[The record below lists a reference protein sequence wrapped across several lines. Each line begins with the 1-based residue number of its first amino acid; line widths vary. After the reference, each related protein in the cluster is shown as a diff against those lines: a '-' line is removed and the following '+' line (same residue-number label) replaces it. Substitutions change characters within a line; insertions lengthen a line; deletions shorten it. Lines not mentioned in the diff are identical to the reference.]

1 MPDIKGVIDSIIF
14 QNEENGYTI
23 AKMDSGSQIITLVG
37 ILPYIT
43 EGNQYRVTGEWV
55 AHPKFGEQ
63 LKVDKVEEILPTTA
77 SGIEK
82 YLASGVVAGIG
93 PVTAKKIVD
102 FFGEKS
108 LDVLDNN
115 IERLNEIK
123 GIGIKKIELITRS
136 YTSQREVR
144 NIIMFFQNFGVS
156 PNQCMKIYKRFGS
169 NSINV
174 IKDNPYILTETVS
187 GIGFKT
193 ADNIAR
199 SLGIDKDS
207 SFRIKSGINYVINE
221 FCGLGNTFMPI
232 DKLLNKS
239 KEILLVEE
247 EVLNK
252 NIYEGVLEGKLK
264 VEDVEDIKG
273 VFTIPY
279 LYAELGVTKK
289 IVTLVSAQ
297 YDNIDIDINKTI
309 KSFEAENGITL
320 ADSQKE
326 AIKGAIDNGIEVIT
340 GGPGT
345 GKTTIINCIVDIF
358 ENLGMKVFMAAPT
371 GRAAK
376 RMSEATG
383 REAKT
388 IHRLLELGAGEE
400 EVKSVKGEDS
410 PLECDVLIVDEA
422 SMIDINLMNNLL
434 SAVAFGT
441 RLIIVGDVDQL
452 PSVGPGN
459 VLRDII
465 ESNTVKVVRLNEI
478 FRQGKES
485 MIVVNAH
492 LINEGKMPM
501 INKKDSDFY
510 FIESLEV
517 ENILNQIVSLINTR
531 LPKFNKNWDKIR
543 HIQILSPM
551 RKGIVGVDNLNKE
564 LQHILNP
571 KGPNKLEKE
580 YRDMIFRVG
589 DKVMQTKNNYS
600 INWVKIMGSEK
611 EEGIGVFN
619 GDVGYIMDIN
629 EDDNTVIVNF
639 EDDKIVE
646 YEDLYLDELTLAYA
660 ITIHKSQG
668 SEFPV
673 VIMPMFMG
681 PPLLMNRNLLYTGI
695 TRAKQM
701 VVLVGNAKAV
711 QFMKDNDRSFE
722 RYSGLKWRIKQIFEI

>member
-1 MPDIKGVIDSIIF
+1 MPVIKGIIDSIVF
-14 QNEENGYTI
+14 KNEENGYTI
-23 AKMDSGSQIITLVG
+23 AKINCSSQMVTIVG
-37 ILPYIT
+37 ILPYVV
-43 EGNQYRVTGEWV
+43 EAQQYKVTGEWV
-55 AHPKFGEQ
+55 NHPKFGEQ
-63 LKVDKVEEILPTTA
+63 LKVEEIEEVLPTTA
-77 SGIEK
+77 VGIER

-102 FFGEKS
+102 FFGERA
-108 LDVLDNN
+108 LDILDNN

-123 GIGIKKIELITRS
+123 GIGTKKIELITKS

-144 NIIMFFQNFGVS
+144 NIIMFFQNYGIS

-169 NSINV
+169 NSVNIV
-174 IKDNPYILTETVS
+174 KDNPYILTEAIS

-199 SLGIDKDS
+199 NLGVDKDS
-207 SFRIKSGINYVINE
+207 PFRIKSGINYIIND
-221 FCGLGNTFMPI
+221 FCSLGNTFMPSE
-232 DKLLNKS
+232 KLFVKAKELLGVGEDYINKM
-239 KEILLVEE
+239 L
-247 EVLNK
+247 
-252 NIYEGVLEGKLK
+252 YEAVLEGRLK
-264 VEDVEDIKG
+264 VEDIEEIEG
-273 VFTIPY
+273 VFTLPY

-289 IVTLVSAQ
+289 IVTLASSD
-297 YDNIDIDINKTI
+297 YENLNINIVEEI
-309 KSFEAENGITL
+309 KGFEKENNIKL
-320 ADSQKE
+320 ANSQKE
-326 AIKGAIDNGIEVIT
+326 AVIGAFKHGIEVIT

-358 ENLGMKVFMAAPT
+358 ENAGMSVFMAAPT

-400 EVKSVKGEDS
+400 DLQMGKGEES
-410 PLECDVLIVDEA
+410 PLECDVLILDEA

-434 SAVAFGT
+434 KAVTLGT

-465 ESNTVKVVRLNEI
+465 ESEAVKVVRLNEI

-492 LINEGKMPM
+492 LINEGKMPI
-501 INKKDSDFY
+501 INKKNSDFY
-510 FIESLEV
+510 FLEALEG
-517 ENILNQIVSLINTR
+517 ENILELIISLINTR
-531 LPKFNKNWDKIR
+531 LPKFNKAWDNIK

-551 RKGIVGVDNLNKE
+551 KKGLVGVDNLNKE
-564 LQHILNP
+564 LQQILNP
-571 KGPNKLEKE
+571 KDRKKQEKE
-580 YRDMIFRVG
+580 YRDMVFRVG

-600 INWVKIMGSEK
+600 INWIRNCEGEK

-619 GDVGYIMDIN
+619 GDVGYIIHID
-629 EDDNTVIVNF
+629 EDNDTVIVNF

-646 YEDLYLDELTLAYA
+646 YEDLYLDELSLAYA

-701 VVLVGNAKAV
+701 VVLVGSAKAV

-722 RYSGLKWRIKQIFEI
+722 RYSGLKYRIRQIFEI

>member
-1 MPDIKGVIDSIIF
+1 MPEIKGVIDSIVF

-37 ILPYIT
+37 ILPYLA

-55 AHPKFGEQ
+55 VHPKFGEQ
-63 LKVDKVEEILPTTA
+63 LKADKVEEVLPTTA

-102 FFGEKS
+102 FFGEKA

-123 GIGIKKIELITRS
+123 GIGTKKIELITRS

-232 DKLLNKS
+232 DKLLNKA
-239 KEILLVEE
+239 KDILQVEE

-289 IVTLVSAQ
+289 IVTLGSAQ

-309 KSFEAENGITL
+309 KSFETENGIIL
-320 ADSQKE
+320 AESQKE

-517 ENILNQIVSLINTR
+517 ENILNQMVSLINTR
-531 LPKFNKNWDKIR
+531 LPKFNKSWDKIR

-611 EEGIGVFN
+611 EEGVGVFN
-619 GDVGYIMDIN
+619 GDVGYIIDIN
-629 EDDNTVIVNF
+629 EDDNTVVVNF

>member
-63 LKVDKVEEILPTTA
+63 LKVDKVEEVLPTTA

-629 EDDNTVIVNF
+629 EDDNTVVVNF